1 MWLALKHKTRR
12 SFKRNGTKEQQYH
25 QRRETVLSSTA
36 RNREPSM
43 RACVRGCKGFAEH
56 VQHPGLPFRIQILHV
71 IVPFNSTT
79 TQISPRCLS
88 HIKMCGS
95 CIKQDKRIALFHI
108 VSALFHFSGNKS
120 HVSSIFLATMIH

>member
-1 MWLALKHKTRR
+1 MWLVLKHKTRR
-12 SFKRNGTKEQQYH
+12 SFKRNGTKDQQYH

-95 CIKQDKRIALFHI
+95 CIKQDEKWHCFIWKMLLFI
-108 VSALFHFSGNKS
+108 SQEINPTFRPY
-120 HVSSIFLATMIH
+120 FLLQIH